1 MATDLQLPSPIKIQM
16 ATLILRRFQYREKKI
31 VAAVSQ
37 RSLSPL
43 ENKAALWEIQ
53 DHPLKCVNGIPEKN
67 GAPLK
72 AQGLFLYSLIIKE
85 FLGYLKA

>member
-53 DHPLKCVNGIPEKN
+53 DHPLKCVNGIPEKKW
-67 GAPLK
+67 GSSE
-72 AQGLFLYSLIIKE
+72 GTGSLPV
-85 FLGYLKA
+85 FSHY